1 MSLQAQPN
9 AGLLIKSQADSSFWY
24 VKNGQLPLYTRSPI
38 EYDNAKRKF
47 ITALSNPDALKDPAA
62 REALKFGYSN
72 AFNKMAAANQPGV
85 AIAQKDAL
93 SAAAVQPITLLQDF
107 TVKYANAGFMAL
119 GLFPIRPTPTEAGTY
134 LEYLRGTQF
143 NPQRQ
148 RGGGGTRTA
157 ANAVSGPRVEK
168 RPYTVDADS
177 ETLQLGKDLV
187 LSEDTS
193 PINAMFEL
201 RERVDYELALRR
213 EEKVIGIVTD
223 LASYATSNR
232 RTLSPGY
239 HWDEPDADVF
249 NQLLKAKAA
258 LWSGSGSTMTVGWC
272 SLPVWNALRN
282 ARSVSRVLSANHQG
296 FLTAEE
302 FCEIMDIDALM
313 VSELRGNEANIAEA
327 PSYTRSWGNHFG
339 IMRVSMF
346 AQKNDASFGAMIR
359 WMPNGLKDGIESNLW
374 YDPKSSAFGDFH
386 YKASLK
392 EVPIVVARD
401 TGYLFKNVLSAATP
415 LY

>member
-1 MSLQAQPN
+1 MSVQVSPN
-9 AGLLIKSQADSSFWY
+9 AGLLIKSQSDSSFWY
-24 VKNGQLPLYTRSPI
+24 VKNGQLPLHTRSPI

-47 ITALSNPDALKDPAA
+47 ITALSNPDAVKDPAA
-62 REALKFGYSN
+62 REALKSGYSN
-72 AFNKMAAANQPGV
+72 AFDKMVAASQGGV

-93 SAAAVQPITLLQDF
+93 SAASVQPVTLLQDF
-107 TVKYANAGFMAL
+107 TVKYANAGFMSL

-134 LEYLRGTQF
+134 LEHLRGTQF
-143 NPQRQ
+143 NPQRK
-148 RGGGGTRTA
+148 RGGGGTRNA

-168 RPYTVDADS
+168 RPYTVVADS
-177 ETLQLGKDLV
+177 ETLQIGKDLV

-201 RERVDYELALRR
+201 REKVDYELALRR
-213 EEKVIGIVTD
+213 EKQVIDIVTD
-223 LASYATSNR
+223 VNSYASSNR
-232 RTLSPGY
+232 RVLTPGY

-258 LWSGSGSTMTVGWC
+258 LWSGSGTTMTVGWC

-282 ARSVSRVLSANHQG
+282 ARSVSRVLSMTHQG

-313 VSELRGNEANIAEA
+313 VSELRENESNIAEA
-327 PSYTRSWGNHFG
+327 ASYTRAWGNHFG

-346 AQKNDASFGAMIR
+346 AQKNDASFGATMR

-401 TGYLFKNVLSAATP
+401 TGYLFKNVLSPATP